1 MGFRLF
7 AASGRLTLSKR
18 VKCESE
24 RAGDAEG
31 AAAMLEVVA
40 GTAGIG

>member
-31 AAAMLEVVA
+31 AAMLAVVA